1 MSGSKKVFQ
10 TRKYKNRVV
19 TFIVAFIFSTILSIF
34 LIGYVLDMIYDDPQL
49 YFYPLLII
57 SVLIGIGA
65 SILFVVADKL
75 VTIEI
80 DDDSFTYTKGKK
92 VEKYLLEEYAGTN
105 VVNNYENGGYIG
117 SDRYFKFIRSDG
129 TIRQIDV
136 PFKEEAFSEIASLIV
151 KNKRADN
158 DTEEVSN
165 EIRDSFDGGKRI
177 EIPKDEFNHAFKR
190 SGYTRGI
197 ISIIIAVIS
206 VVVCIVAYLKL
217 DLLSFIAIA
226 FLFGCLGITL
236 AVGIYLFG
244 RKETKQALFGCLGIL
259 LAVGIYLYGRKET
272 KQALA
277 DTPAFVLVEPYCLTF
292 ENKRYD
298 ASEITRI
305 VASPAAYDT
314 IRSDRV
320 AFRTVVITD
329 RTNNKHTYYFGRA
342 PKDNKKMVFGGYQD
356 LVGSLDSWCF
366 ANHIE
371 FRLDLG

>member
-65 SILFVVADKL
+65 SILFVVADKM

-165 EIRDSFDGGKRI
+165 KIRDSFDGGKRI

-244 RKETKQALFGCLGIL
+244 RKETKQAL
-259 LAVGIYLYGRKET
+259 
-272 KQALA
+272 A

-305 VASPAAYDT
+305 AASPAAYDT
-314 IRSDRV
+314 IRSDSV

-342 PKDNKKMVFGGYQD
+342 PKDNKRMVFEGYQD
-356 LVGSLDSWCF
+356 LVGSLDTWCF